1 MTRAA
6 PSAREHG
13 RASIREP
20 VRTRPGD
27 DHDRDIPSLEKRE
40 WHAGHKPGDR
50 TVRIVRPG
58 AKMFRRADGQWIAT
72 ENVLEP
78 TGAVGRVWSGV
89 RRALVGR
96 PLELGAEEGQ
106 RVSPLTGLA
115 VLAPSNVSSSAYA
128 TEEAMRALA
137 IAGAAALALA
147 QPIALA
153 VVAVLALIVVS
164 ESRVIRAYPNGGGSY
179 LVARTDLGIGPGLVA
194 AAALLVDYILT
205 VAVSAA
211 AGVIAISSVLPQ
223 LAEHRVAI
231 GVGLIALVALSHIRG
246 VREAGLLFA
255 GPTYAYI
262 AAIVALIGVG
272 VVRVMSGN
280 IPAAALPQSGLG
292 TPGLEAVGILL
303 LVRAF
308 SAGAVALTGSEAAAN
323 VVPAFKAPQA
333 RNATL
338 TLMLMTGSL
347 AVMFLGLTFLAVRI
361 GIVPDPAEVESVNS
375 MLARS
380 VFGDG
385 SVGHLVV
392 QLTTALFLLIAA
404 NTGFSGFPRLAA
416 VLAND
421 RFMPRHFADMGSRL
435 SHSFGIIALAVIA
448 GAVIVMFEGS
458 VNALVPLYT
467 IAVFLSFSLSQAGML
482 RRTIRGNERAKPV
495 WTALHATGAVIMGS
509 LVVAIAITRISQAW
523 FALLLMPLLVA
534 LLYGVR
540 RHYRDVEDAL
550 TLSAPS
556 AAIPT
561 LQPPV
566 VIVPVGRIDR
576 AAVQAVAFARSISDT
591 VKAVHI
597 STSRESGAEFGR
609 RWKVLAPDIDLDL
622 IDSPYRS
629 LLAPLLKYIDA
640 IDKSDDRPITVVIAE
655 FVPRHWWEW
664 LLHSQTATRLKAA
677 LLFRPNTI
685 VIDVPYHF
693 EDTADLA
700 REGTKR

>member
-1 MTRAA
+1 MRDED
-6 PSAREHG
+6 PPR
-13 RASIREP
+13 
-20 VRTRPGD
+20 D
-27 DHDRDIPSLEKRE
+27 KDIPSLEKRE

-72 ENVLEP
+72 ESVLESTSP
-78 TGAVGRVWSGV
+78 VGKVWSRV
-89 RRALVGR
+89 RRAVVGR
-96 PLELGAEEGQ
+96 PLEIGAEEGQ

-128 TEEAMRALA
+128 TEETMRALA
-137 IAGAAALALA
+137 LGGLAA
-147 QPIALA
+147 IALA
-153 VVAVLALIVVS
+153 PQIAIAVIAVLALIVIS

-179 LVARTDLGIGPGLVA
+179 LVARTDLGIVPGLVA

-211 AGVIAISSVLPQ
+211 AGVIAISSVMPQ
-223 LAEHRVAI
+223 LADQRVVI
-231 GVGLIALVALSHIRG
+231 GVGLVAFVALTHIRG

-255 GPTYAYI
+255 APTYAYI
-262 AAIVALIGVG
+262 AAVLALIGAG
-272 VVRVMSGN
+272 LFRVLGGDV
-280 IPAAALPQSGLG
+280 PAAALPRDGAETAAIETVGL
-292 TPGLEAVGILL
+292 LL

-308 SAGAVALTGSEAAAN
+308 AAGAVALTGSEAVAN

-333 RNATL
+333 RNATV
-338 TLMLMTGSL
+338 TLVLMTGTL
-347 AVMFLGLTFLAVRI
+347 AVLFLGLTFLAVRI
-361 GIVPDPAEVESVNS
+361 GVVPDPAEIESVNS

-380 VFGDG
+380 VFGDH
-385 SVGHLVV
+385 SAGHLFV
-392 QLTTALFLLIAA
+392 QLATAAFLLVAA

-435 SHSFGIIALAVIA
+435 SHSFGIMALALIA
-448 GAVIVMFEGS
+448 GAIIVIFGGS
-458 VNALVPLYT
+458 VSALVPLYT
-467 IAVFLSFSLSQAGML
+467 IAVFLSFTLSQAGML
-482 RRTIRGNERAKPV
+482 RRTIRQRERARPL
-495 WTALHATGAVIMGS
+495 WIGLHAAGAAIMAG
-509 LVVAIAITRISQAW
+509 LVLAIAVTRISQAW
-523 FALLLMPLLVA
+523 FVILLMPLLVA

-540 RHYRDVEDAL
+540 LHYRDVEDAL
-550 TLSAPS
+550 TITGPA

-561 LQPPV
+561 LLPPV

-597 STSRESGAEFGR
+597 STSRESGAAFGK
-609 RWKVLAPDIDLDL
+609 RWKQLAPDIPIDL
-622 IDSPYRS
+622 IDSPYRA
-629 LLAPLLKYIDA
+629 LIGPLLKYIDA

-700 REGTKR
+700 RRR

>member
-1 MTRAA
+1 MRDEG
-6 PSAREHG
+6 PP
-13 RASIREP
+13 REP
-20 VRTRPGD
+20 EM
-27 DHDRDIPSLEKRE
+27 PSLEKRE
-40 WHAGHKPGDR
+40 WHAGRKPGDR
-50 TVRIVRPG
+50 SVRIVRPG

-72 ENVLEP
+72 ESVLES
-78 TGAVGRVWSGV
+78 TSTAGRIWSRV

-96 PLELGAEEGQ
+96 PLEIGAEEGQ

-128 TEEAMRALA
+128 TEEMMRALA
-137 IAGAAALALA
+137 LGGLAAVALAP
-147 QPIALA
+147 QIAIA
-153 VVAVLALIVVS
+153 VIAVLALIVLS

-179 LVARTDLGIGPGLVA
+179 LVARTDLGIVPGLVA
-194 AAALLVDYILT
+194 GAALLVDYILT

-223 LAEHRVAI
+223 LADQRVPI
-231 GVGLIALVALSHIRG
+231 GIGLVALVAVTHIRG

-262 AAIVALIGVG
+262 GAMLALIGVG
-272 VVRVMSGN
+272 AFRVLSGDVVT
-280 IPAAALPQSGLG
+280 AAVPHDRAG
-292 TPGLEAVGILL
+292 TEAVEALGVLL
-303 LVRAF
+303 VVRAF
-308 SAGAVALTGSEAAAN
+308 AAGAVALTGSEAVAN

-333 RNATL
+333 RNATV
-338 TLMLMTGSL
+338 TLVLMTGTL
-347 AVMFLGLTFLAVRI
+347 AVLFLGLTFLAVRI
-361 GIVPDPAEVESVNS
+361 GIVPDPAEIESVNS

-380 VFGDG
+380 IFGDG
-385 SVGHLVV
+385 SLGHLFV
-392 QLTTALFLLIAA
+392 QLATAAFLLVAA

-435 SHSFGIIALAVIA
+435 SHSFGIIALALMAGVIIA
-448 GAVIVMFEGS
+448 IFDGS
-458 VNALVPLYT
+458 VSALVPLYT
-467 IAVFLSFSLSQAGML
+467 VAVFLSFTLSQAGML
-482 RRTIRGNERAKPV
+482 RRTIRAREGARPL
-495 WTALHATGAVIMGS
+495 WIALHALGAAIMAG
-509 LVVAIAITRISQAW
+509 LVLAIAVTRIAEAW
-523 FALLLMPLLVA
+523 IAIVLMPLLVA
-534 LLYGVR
+534 LLYSVR

-550 TLSAPS
+550 TITSPA
-556 AAIPT
+556 AAIPR

-576 AAVQAVAFARSISDT
+576 SAVQAVAFARSISDT

-597 STSRESGAEFGR
+597 STSRESGAAFGR
-609 RWKVLAPDIDLDL
+609 RWQQLAPDIPIDL
-622 IDSPYRS
+622 IDSPYRA
-629 LLAPLLKYIDA
+629 LIGPLLKYIDA

-700 REGTKR
+700 RRR

>member
-1 MTRAA
+1 MRDEG
-6 PSAREHG
+6 PP
-13 RASIREP
+13 REP
-20 VRTRPGD
+20 EM
-27 DHDRDIPSLEKRE
+27 PSLEKRE
-40 WHAGHKPGDR
+40 WHAGRKPGDR
-50 TVRIVRPG
+50 SVRIVRPG
-58 AKMFRRADGQWIAT
+58 ASMFRRADGQYIAT
-72 ENVLEP
+72 EQVLEP
-78 TGAVGRVWSGV
+78 TGPYGRAWARV

-128 TEEAMRALA
+128 SEEMMRALA
-137 IAGAAALALA
+137 FGGFAALVLA
-147 QPIALA
+147 PPLALA

-179 LVARTDLGIGPGLVA
+179 LVARTDLGIGPGLIA

-211 AGVIAISSVLPQ
+211 AGVIAISSVLPH
-223 LAEHRVAI
+223 LAEQRVAI
-231 GVGLIALVALSHIRG
+231 GVGLVALVALTHIRG

-255 GPTYAYI
+255 GPTYTYI

-272 VVRVMSGN
+272 LARVMSGDV
-280 IPAAALPQSGLG
+280 PAAALPQGG
-292 TPGLEAVGILL
+292 AVTPGLEVVGILL

-323 VVPAFKAPQA
+323 VVPAFKAPQE
-333 RNATL
+333 RNATV
-338 TLMLMTGSL
+338 TLVLMTGSL

-361 GIVPDPAEVESVNS
+361 GVVPDPAEVESVNS

-385 SVGHLVV
+385 SLGHLVV
-392 QLTTALFLLIAA
+392 QLTTAVFLLIAA

-448 GAVIVMFEGS
+448 GLVIVVFGGS
-458 VNALVPLYT
+458 VSALVPLYT
-467 IAVFLSFSLSQAGML
+467 IAVFLSFLLSQTGML
-482 RRTIRGNERAKPV
+482 RRTLRGRERARPV
-495 WTALHATGAVIMGS
+495 WLALHALGAAIMAG
-509 LVVAIAITRISQAW
+509 LVLAIAITRIQQAW
-523 FALLLMPLLVA
+523 FALLLIPLLVG
-534 LLYGVR
+534 LLYSVR

-550 TLSAPS
+550 TLPGPA
-556 AAIPT
+556 AAIPR

-566 VIVPVGRIDR
+566 VIVPVGRLDR
-576 AAVQAVAFARSISDT
+576 AAIQALAFARSISGT

-597 STSRESGAEFGR
+597 STSRETGAEFGR
-609 RWKVLAPDIDLDL
+609 RWARLVPDIPIDL

-700 REGTKR
+700 RRR